1 MRRATSRAPCLPE
14 QRHDSVGVEPLLDGV
29 AIGAS
34 IGDMAF
40 DYDWFCREINERGAL
55 AVIPPKADRKRE
67 IPGDFATRRWRR
79 LIDNFFCNLKQF
91 RRVATRDN

>member
-1 MRRATSRAPCLPE
+1 L
-14 QRHDSVGVEPLLDGV
+14 
-29 AIGAS
+29 AIGAQ
-34 IGDMAF
+34 IGGTAF
-40 DYDWFCREINERGAL
+40 DNDRLRHELDERGAL